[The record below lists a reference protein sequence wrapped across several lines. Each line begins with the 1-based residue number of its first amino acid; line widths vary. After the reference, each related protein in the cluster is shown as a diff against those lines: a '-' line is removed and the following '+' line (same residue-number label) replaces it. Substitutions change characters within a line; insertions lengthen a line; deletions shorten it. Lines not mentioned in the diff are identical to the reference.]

1 MRQKYTQEQNEA
13 FYLDAAKMYQEAFGV
28 NNCISPSGQVV
39 KEVFFPAYRDRF
51 GYGLGLFTIKEEAK
65 RMRDGVTKFFKARFV
80 EKMERYT
87 DKGIAFEQIM
97 FRVTSEFEPYMLR
110 SDIDNAVLLFK
121 KSLDKQIVQLQNSHV
136 ESPRELVSN
145 LNAQIQSQ
153 MIRSQARPDAGQSF
167 VGAVARISWTK
178 LHRKS
183 ARQVRR
189 EEPLSIWCER
199 NSSCVII
206 LIYLNSSGKDQIQRS
221 NLQIILWYSL
231 KHNLAKLLQIANS
244 AGARISRGENT
255 FALGALLAV
264 CSSCVL
270 FVLLACNVLA
280 ARKCAVGSEARLD
293 ANWTRFQNFS
303 LHLSHTLAMKLNWDL
318 NIKCLNISVRPC
330 AWNQILIFHSQ

>member
-65 RMRDGVTKFFKARFV
+65 RMRDGITKFFKARFV
-80 EKMERYT
+80 EKMEHYT

-167 VGAVARISWTK
+167 VAQLQDILDANSHRTEGA
-178 LHRKS
+178 RKGAAS
-183 ARQVRR
+183 ATFN
-189 EEPLSIWCER
+189 WCER
-199 NSSCVII
+199 IAVAVIYY
-206 LIYLNSSGKDQIQRS
+206 YLNSSEQDQISGRR
-221 NLQIILWYSL
+221 QICKSSGVQL
-231 KHNLAKLLQIANS
+231 KQIFAKLLKISEISQ
-244 AGARISRGENT
+244 GQMQRGRRIRIRL
-255 FALGALLAV
+255 LGALPSPF
-264 CSSCVL
+264 CSSCVF
-270 FVLLACNVLA
+270 FVLSWRGTCF
-280 ARKCAVGSEARLD
+280 AVTESASEAKARLD
-293 ANWTRFQNFS
+293 AKLDRFS
-303 LHLSHTLAMKLNWDL
+303 LS
-318 NIKCLNISVRPC
+318 
-330 AWNQILIFHSQ
+330 LIFHIRWP